1 MNLVSIIDKLIESL
15 KDIKK
20 KLIKCVLPS
29 K

>member
-1 MNLVSIIDKLIESL
+1 MNIVSIIDKLIESL

>member
-1 MNLVSIIDKLIESL
+1 MTIVGLIDKLIQSL